1 MPHIY
6 VKEFNEEKYKYSF
19 INPQIDEVKF
29 GKLFQSQTSSNRF
42 LLFVEVF
49 HREFFIEILKR
60 GDKVLIKSEKN
71 SRPSPNY
78 SVHIALD
85 KLAKIMNLDI
95 LSSNLNLKPSPHLK
109 TWDNLLQI
117 ENLKNLNGFKERI
130 QIEIG
135 FGSGRH
141 LLDLAEKNIN
151 VDFIGIEIYKPAIE
165 QVLKQIKIQNLNNLK
180 VLDFDARQLLE
191 TLPSN
196 SIEAIYLHFPVPWDE
211 QPHRRVLSK
220 RFFDEVKRVLNQ
232 GGIFELRTDSEE
244 LFKSSME
251 LFLNEPQIKFELQK
265 NIKIDVE
272 SKYESRWLKMQKN
285 IYNLKIES
293 LEISNERQNFYISK
307 NKNIAECIN
316 RTDNFLDLIGKRELK
331 TEWFLNFI
339 DILDSNNINGRDRL
353 FQIVGGTYL
362 APSEIFLM
370 LNKNQIEYLIKSP
383 LEIEVYSEID
393 KYLRELFEL
402 CY

>member
-1 MPHIY
+1 M
-6 VKEFNEEKYKYSF
+6 
-19 INPQIDEVKF
+19 
-29 GKLFQSQTSSNRF
+29 
-42 LLFVEVF
+42 
-49 HREFFIEILKR
+49 
-60 GDKVLIKSEKN
+60 
-71 SRPSPNY
+71 
-78 SVHIALD
+78 
-85 KLAKIMNLDI
+85 
-95 LSSNLNLKPSPHLK
+95 
-109 TWDNLLQI
+109 
-117 ENLKNLNGFKERI
+117 
-130 QIEIG
+130 
-135 FGSGRH
+135 
-141 LLDLAEKNIN
+141 
-151 VDFIGIEIYKPAIE
+151 
-165 QVLKQIKIQNLNNLK
+165 K

-316 RTDNFLDLIGKRELK
+316 RTDNF
-331 TEWFLNFI
+331 
-339 DILDSNNINGRDRL
+339 
-353 FQIVGGTYL
+353 
-362 APSEIFLM
+362 
-370 LNKNQIEYLIKSP
+370 
-383 LEIEVYSEID
+383 
-393 KYLRELFEL
+393 
-402 CY
+402 